1 MKGRERSQAVRQANA
16 RAAVADLAPMVAQLR
31 AEGLSLRAIADR
43 LNADGHTTRRG
54 AAWNPVQVARVL
66 DRVGT

>member
-1 MKGRERSQAVRQANA
+1 M
-16 RAAVADLAPMVAQLR
+16 AALR

-54 AAWNPVQVARVL
+54 AAWNPMQVARVL
-66 DRVGT
+66 DRAGA